1 MKTIKIGYT
10 MFAVPANWTTK
21 QVGQFAAQMA
31 ELTQV
36 NHLGDK
42 IGENWENVYYLSAGD
57 GVTIGQHVGLVLPN
71 YDAARQHLN
80 RLMAAVPVEQ
90 ETETA

>member
-10 MFAVPANWTTK
+10 MFAVPTNWTTK
-21 QVGQFAAQMA
+21 QVGEFAAQMA

-42 IGENWENVYYLSAGD
+42 VGDAWENVYYLSAGD
-57 GVTIGQHVGLVLPN
+57 GVTIGQHVGFVLPN
-71 YDAARQHLN
+71 YEAARQHLDG
-80 RLMAAVPVEQ
+80 LKAAAPAEA
-90 ETETA
+90 ETA